1 MGLYQYIRGKNR
13 VRNSN
18 PMSVI
23 IFYFVQMYL
32 TMSRSQYHEDMEI
45 QVEVDDEV
53 VEDNYNRKM
62 ESDRVVQAACEEVRS
77 KIKLY
82 EPTNKIIV

>member
-1 MGLYQYIRGKNR
+1 
-13 VRNSN
+13 
-18 PMSVI
+18 
-23 IFYFVQMYL
+23 
-32 TMSRSQYHEDMEI
+32 MSRSQYHEDMEI
-45 QVEVDDEV
+45 QVEVHDEV

-82 EPTNKIIV
+82 ELTNKIIV